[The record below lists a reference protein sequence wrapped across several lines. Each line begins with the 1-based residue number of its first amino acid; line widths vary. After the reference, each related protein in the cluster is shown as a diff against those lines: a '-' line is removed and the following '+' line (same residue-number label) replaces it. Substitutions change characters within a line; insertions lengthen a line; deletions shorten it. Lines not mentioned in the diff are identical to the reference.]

1 MPKMDMKNIKQR
13 VNDASYSAYSW
24 VTYFGWLAWATT
36 KKYWKIPTI
45 VLLCVGIFFCGWY
58 SCVRHNANVKE
69 IEKPVEVPVVQKVI
83 ERVEVPIE
91 VPVQV
96 KGETEV
102 RYVEKESP
110 KDSDVNVTQKPS
122 KVTMTYNDKQY
133 EFDTVANET
142 HKFDKG
148 KLVVEQESK
157 TTLDVTP
164 IVKREVDIAVKET
177 ATEMSK
183 QKEIAVKD
191 AVKEEKKHSRRN
203 AVESFFLGA
212 GAAALILAL

>member
-1 MPKMDMKNIKQR
+1 MTKMDMKNVKER
-13 VNDASYSAYSW
+13 VNDMSYFAYNWVSGTAFSAW
-24 VTYFGWLAWATT
+24 TLA
-36 KKYWKIPTI
+36 KKHWRVPMI

-69 IEKPVEVPVVQKVI
+69 IEKPVEVPVVQKVV
-83 ERVEVPIE
+83 ERVEVPIK

-110 KDSDVNVTQKPS
+110 KDSDVNVTQRPS

-133 EFDTVANET
+133 EFDTVANEK

-177 ATEMSK
+177 AVEMNK

-191 AVKEEKKHSRRN
+191 AVKEEKKHGRRN
-203 AVESFFLGA
+203 AIESFFIGM
-212 GAAALILAL
+212 GAALILGL

>member
-1 MPKMDMKNIKQR
+1 MDMKNIKQK

-83 ERVEVPIE
+83 ERVEVPIK
-91 VPVQV
+91 VPVYV
-96 KGETEV
+96 KGDTEV
-102 RYVEKESP
+102 RYVEKETD
-110 KDSDVNVTQKPS
+110 KDADVEVKQPPA
-122 KVTMTYNDKQY
+122 KVKMAYNGKEY

-177 ATEMSK
+177 AVEMNK
-183 QKEIAVKD
+183 QKEA
-191 AVKEEKKHSRRN
+191 AVKEAVSDEKKKGRRT
-203 AVESFFLGA
+203 AIESFLAGMGA
-212 GAAALILAL
+212 TALILAL